1 MKTKVAAMAACA
13 AFIGSAHAQSSVTLY
28 GVIDSGLLY
37 QSTSGPALLGL
48 KSAQGHV
55 FAVKDGGIYASG
67 WGIRG
72 SEAIGGGYKINF
84 KLQEAFNSSN
94 GGFQLSDTPGVG
106 AAFSQ
111 YAMVGIS
118 GPFGSIDAGR
128 QIVPMIWA
136 MADTDVRHA
145 QYFGSIL
152 TAWIGMNQAAGWV
165 PTSTNAPI
173 GALYDSNALVYRS
186 PSFHGASIELE
197 YAPGGVAGQAQ
208 GGTRESAVLRYAN
221 DGLRLAA
228 VYYNGHDT
236 NPFPATYPNS
246 PAIPATG
253 NNNNRFYYLGA
264 LYTLKGFTVSASYS
278 LGKNPSNTRRADL
291 DLWSAGLG
299 YRFSPFLEITSGLY
313 YLRSKSQAF
322 PGHSLEESLAVDYS
336 ISKQTTLYAE
346 VGHVANSG
354 VMNQMI
360 VYGSFVAPNTSTT
373 AAMVGVR
380 HAF

>member
-145 QYFGSIL
+145 QYVGSIL

-221 DGLRLAA
+221 HGLRLAA

-299 YRFSPFLEITSGLY
+299 YRFSPFLEITSGFY

-360 VYGSFVAPNTSTT
+360 VYGSFVAPNASTT

>member
-37 QSTSGPALLGL
+37 QSTSGPALVGL

-336 ISKQTTLYAE
+336 ISKRTTLYAE

-360 VYGSFVAPNTSTT
+360 VYGSFVAPNASTT